1 MVKNT
6 SGGTKTKGLARKHV
20 RSAGGGGAA
29 LRLPQEELEV
39 IVAVG
44 AMLGNGMCEV
54 FNNDGERFIAHI
66 RAKFKG
72 RHKRANLIAKN
83 SIILCGYREWE
94 KPYKNLD
101 VIFIYDDYNINQ
113 LRENPTINK
122 NILNVIKRI
131 SLNNNLPN
139 TEPDDLIENDLL
151 FTNDILH
158 TPTPTPTP
166 TNTNTYTYTNT
177 NTNTNIDIDITD
189 I

>member
-6 SGGTKTKGLARKHV
+6 SGGTKTKGLARKHI
-20 RSAGGGGAA
+20 RSAGGGGGGGAA

-44 AMLGNGMCEV
+44 ALLGNGMCEV

-72 RHKRANLIAKN
+72 RHKRANLITTN

-113 LRENPTINK
+113 LRENPTINT
-122 NILNVIKRI
+122 NIINIIKRI
-131 SLNNNLPN
+131 SQYNLPN
-139 TEPDDLIENDLL
+139 TDLHNDFDFNNDDHDTPY
-151 FTNDILH
+151 TNNNNIH
-158 TPTPTPTP
+158 TP
-166 TNTNTYTYTNT
+166 NNN
-177 NTNTNIDIDITD
+177 NNIHIDIYDI
-189 I
+189 

>member
-139 TEPDDLIENDLL
+139 TEPDDPNDLL

-158 TPTPTPTP
+158 TPTTPTP

-177 NTNTNIDIDITD
+177 NIDITD

>member
-20 RSAGGGGAA
+20 KSAGGGGAA

-44 AMLGNGMCEV
+44 SLLGNGMCEV
-54 FNNDGERFIAHI
+54 FNNDDERFIAHI

-72 RHKRANLIAKN
+72 RHKRANLITKN

-122 NILNVIKRI
+122 TIINIIKRI
-131 SLNNNLPN
+131 SNNSEHPTNTNDHNNDFVFNNN
-139 TEPDDLIENDLL
+139 DDLLP
-151 FTNDILH
+151 TPH
-158 TPTPTPTP
+158 TPTPHTPHTP
-166 TNTNTYTYTNT
+166 NISNDHIH
-177 NTNTNIDIDITD
+177 IDIDID
-189 I
+189 IDI

>member
-44 AMLGNGMCEV
+44 ALLGNGMCEV
-54 FNNDGERFIAHI
+54 FNNDDERFIAHI

-72 RHKRANLIAKN
+72 RHKRANLITKN

-131 SLNNNLPN
+131 TLNNNLLN
-139 TEPDDLIENDLL
+139 TEPDDPNDVL
-151 FTNDILH
+151 FTNDI
-158 TPTPTPTP
+158 
-166 TNTNTYTYTNT
+166 TNTNNTNYTNYTNNTNNT
-177 NTNTNIDIDITD
+177 NTNYNIDIDIND

>member
-1 MVKNT
+1 MVKNL
-6 SGGTKTKGLARKHV
+6 SGGTKTKGLARKHI
-20 RSAGGGGAA
+20 RSAGGGGGAA

-54 FNNDGERFIAHI
+54 FNNDDQRFIAHI

-72 RHKRANLIAKN
+72 RHKRANLIATN

-113 LRENPTINK
+113 LRDNPTINK
-122 NILNVIKRI
+122 HILNVIKRI
-131 SLNNNLPN
+131 SLNNLSN
-139 TEPDDLIENDLL
+139 TDETLIQNDFQFNDDDDDDN
-151 FTNDILH
+151 
-158 TPTPTPTP
+158 
-166 TNTNTYTYTNT
+166 TNT
-177 NTNTNIDIDITD
+177 NTNTNTNNNTLNNIDINDI
-189 I
+189 